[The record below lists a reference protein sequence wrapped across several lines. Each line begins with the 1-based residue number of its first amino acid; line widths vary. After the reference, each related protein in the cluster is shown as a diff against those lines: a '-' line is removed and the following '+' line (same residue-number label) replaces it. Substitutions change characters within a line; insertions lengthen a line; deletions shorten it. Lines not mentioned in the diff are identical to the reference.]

1 MVKRWT
7 RVQANGQAKASMMRQ
22 LLDDLERFKDP
33 ALAAEEEDLAI
44 STAQSWTYFGSARIS
59 SRSYFGGAGRAR
71 HPA

>member
-33 ALAAEEEDLAI
+33 ALAAEEEEALQYI
-44 STAQSWTYFGSARIS
+44 F
-59 SRSYFGGAGRAR
+59 
-71 HPA
+71 

>member
-7 RVQANGQAKASMMRQ
+7 LVQANGQAKASMMRQ

-44 STAQSWTYFGSARIS
+44 SSAATAYSGTHRLSFHSNQALIQIYIQ
-59 SRSYFGGAGRAR
+59 
-71 HPA
+71 PV

>member
-33 ALAAEEEDLAI
+33 ALTAEEEDLAI
-44 STAQSWTYFGSARIS
+44 SSAATAYSGTHRLSFHSNHALIQIYIQ
-59 SRSYFGGAGRAR
+59 
-71 HPA
+71 PV